1 MARRT
6 REEAEQTRQTLLDT
20 ALRLYAEHGIHSIS
34 LKAIAAEAGV
44 THGALYWHFESRDH
58 LICALAQN
66 YTLPFEA
73 HYLEALQSLDQDAML
88 GLKEFLCKS
97 AMQVM
102 RDPQGKQ
109 TFRLFYL
116 RRKELP
122 ALAALDEILAE
133 QWQQWEESIE
143 RFLKQARKQKQ
154 IRKKSKGR
162 PYAALLLSQVIGAL
176 TMQELMPAAQA
187 NDAMLELS
195 IETALL
201 GVTAD

>member
-1 MARRT
+1 M
-6 REEAEQTRQTLLDT
+6 
-20 ALRLYAEHGIHSIS
+20 
-34 LKAIAAEAGV
+34 
-44 THGALYWHFESRDH
+44 
-58 LICALAQN
+58 
-66 YTLPFEA
+66 
-73 HYLEALQSLDQDAML
+73 
-88 GLKEFLCKS
+88 
-97 AMQVM
+97 
-102 RDPQGKQ
+102 
-109 TFRLFYL
+109 
-116 RRKELP
+116 
-122 ALAALDEILAE
+122 AALDEILAE
-133 QWQQWEESIE
+133 QWQQWEASIE